1 MRQKSQRALHPLREA
16 PPQSLLSSTL
26 PAMPASQHGS
36 TSTWIGVTTRVL
48 GQISTSLPS
57 LHLNWPRS
65 ARKLWRKPRGKQ
77 NRKQE
82 KRRRGNGRGKKREK
96 ESGNERRKQ
105 SEQQKPPVLLMRAE
119 WVSLKWPAPPT
130 CVLPLMAHPLRLQ
143 LCLRTSA
150 LTPLPCAPSASTHDL
165 TSCPP
170 PIETIPSSCP
180 STLQTPCWPITCP
193 ACTTLTQPCG
203 SGSYESGRCERGRF
217 VRGS

>member
-48 GQISTSLPS
+48 GQISTSLLL

-105 SEQQKPPVLLMRAE
+105 SELQRPPVPLMRAE
-119 WVSLKWPAPPT
+119 WVSLRWLALRT
-130 CVLPLMAHPLRLQ
+130 CVRPLTAPQLRLQ
-143 LCLRTSA
+143 LCLHTSA
-150 LTPLPCAPSASTHDL
+150 LILLPCAPLASTHDL
-165 TSCPP
+165 T
-170 PIETIPSSCP
+170 
-180 STLQTPCWPITCP
+180 
-193 ACTTLTQPCG
+193 
-203 SGSYESGRCERGRF
+203 
-217 VRGS
+217 